1 MTLSELFK
9 FNKNIVINTDID
21 GFLSGMILQK
31 YYGCRVVGFTDSAKS
46 LWISPEVVSIKDPIY
61 IDLYVVDPDV
71 VCIEN
76 HIISYD
82 SIQTNEIKSLHRLM
96 GYYEFRTKWNP
107 NLERNRNCQD
117 NYIYKY
123 PFGTVHYLIA
133 LMAQDNIHVRL
144 DNLSKEIII
153 QDIWTT
159 FRVTPGMILLR
170 ADDALNSS
178 LIKYKENC
186 RDWWQWLEDTFNSQ
200 AIFLIKEYLY
210 SLNSE
215 FDYNRNILD
224 RFFLDYLK
232 CDGKDGSFKKDS
244 VRNNQDGVSDRIKE
258 YTKKISE
265 IFGLELDLPQKLDY
279 YEGRD
284 IQHFN
289 VPSRYKQDDIRDL
302 NIFSYAYVY
311 RSRLRCTIGPMIKK

>member
-1 MTLSELFK
+1 
-9 FNKNIVINTDID
+9 
-21 GFLSGMILQK
+21 
-31 YYGCRVVGFTDSAKS
+31 
-46 LWISPEVVSIKDPIY
+46 
-61 IDLYVVDPDV
+61 
-71 VCIEN
+71 
-76 HIISYD
+76 
-82 SIQTNEIKSLHRLM
+82 
-96 GYYEFRTKWNP
+96 
-107 NLERNRNCQD
+107 
-117 NYIYKY
+117 
-123 PFGTVHYLIA
+123 
-133 LMAQDNIHVRL
+133 
-144 DNLSKEIII
+144 
-153 QDIWTT
+153 
-159 FRVTPGMILLR
+159 MILLR

-178 LIKYKENC
+178 LITYKENC